1 MDPYGVALAAFAFL
15 LGGIMKGAVGAGS
28 PVIAVP
34 ILSMLYGVPFAVSVF
49 VLPNLVS
56 NLWQG
61 WQYRDFLMSPKFAAV
76 FALSG
81 AAGAGVGSVLLSALP
96 ADLLMRIVA
105 FIVLGYVVFRL
116 MRPNWRLSGELA
128 NRLVAPA
135 GFIGGILQ
143 GAGGISAPVSV
154 TFLNA
159 LKMERAA
166 FIATISIFFVA
177 MSAVQI
183 PTLIS
188 LGILTQDRLLF
199 SVFALIPLLGGM
211 PIGAWIARH
220 VDAAVF
226 DKVVLAL
233 LLVVALKLIFF
244 PNS

>member
-1 MDPYGVALAAFAFL
+1 MEPYGLALATVAFL
-15 LGGIMKGAVGAGS
+15 LGGILKGAVGAGS

-49 VLPNLVS
+49 ALPNLVS

-61 WQYRDFLMSPKFAAV
+61 WQYRKHLESPKFAAV
-76 FALSG
+76 FAL
-81 AAGAGVGSVLLSALP
+81 AGATGAGIGSVMLSALP
-96 ADLLMRIVA
+96 ADFLMRIVA
-105 FIVLGYVVFRL
+105 FVVLGYVAFRL
-116 MRPNWRLSGELA
+116 TRPAWQLSPKLA
-128 NRLVAPA
+128 NLLVAPA
-135 GFIGGILQ
+135 GIIGGILQ

-159 LKMERAA
+159 VKMERTG

-177 MSAVQI
+177 MAAVQI

-188 LGILTQDRLLF
+188 FGILTPERVLF
-199 SVFALIPLLGGM
+199 SIFALIPLLVGM
-211 PIGAWIARH
+211 PIGAWVAGRVGTDI
-220 VDAAVF
+220 F
-226 DKVVLAL
+226 DKLVLAL

>member
-1 MDPYGVALAAFAFL
+1 MEPYGLALATFAFL
-15 LGGIMKGAVGAGS
+15 LGGILKGAVGAGS
-28 PVIAVP
+28 PVLAVP

-61 WQYRDFLMSPKFAAV
+61 WQYRAHLVSRKFAIV

-81 AAGAGVGSVLLSALP
+81 AAGAVLGSVLLSVLP

-105 FIVLGYVVFRL
+105 FIVLGYVVFRVT
-116 MRPNWRLSGELA
+116 RPAWRMSDGLA
-128 NRLVAPA
+128 NRLVAAA
-135 GFIGGILQ
+135 GFVGGVLQ

-159 LKMERAA
+159 MKLERAA

-177 MSAVQI
+177 MSVVQV
-183 PTLIS
+183 PTLIG

-199 SVFALIPLLGGM
+199 SVFAMAPLLGGM
-211 PIGAWIARH
+211 PIGAWIARR
-220 VDAAVF
+220 VQADVF
-226 DKVVLAL
+226 DKLVLAL
-233 LLVVALKLIFF
+233 LLVVALKLIFW
-244 PNS
+244 PNT